1 MDSQTAQPT
10 PQPEVQKA
18 PKPSGSK
25 TPVVIL
31 IVILLVVVL
40 AGAGFF
46 LLKNKEAEDTGPK
59 VVTDLEVD
67 SVTIG
72 LVGPVTGVFP
82 ESAPEFHDV
91 VFNNHIF
98 EGLGRIENGQVRPAL
113 ATSWSNPDNTTW
125 RFNLRKGVKFHNGDS
140 FTASDVK
147 FSIDTAIAK
156 EWPNDFNLSTVKSV
170 EVVDDSTLDIK
181 TIGSDP
187 VLLNRLV
194 FAFVV
199 SEKQY
204 KARGENPAVGT
215 GPYKYKSL
223 DKEGAILEANEG
235 HYSGTPKVNKVV
247 YKFFPADTKDS
258 VLVEALKKSEV
269 DLISTDDESLTKDL
283 GGTLQVKSLE
293 EPFISL
299 LVLDTIR
306 EKSPGISVTPN
317 PLSNKLVRQAINKA
331 INVSNVA
338 KEASLSAVP
347 SSQYVTDAIFG
358 YNPNI
363 TRPTPNVEEA
373 KDLMKQA
380 GVPDGFNLT
389 IDIFAGEEKVAN
401 AIKVDLQKINIK
413 VKIVPLESDELFGKV
428 LDQQGSSALI
438 LSYGAETYDA
448 GEIFTD
454 LLHTQEGVYG
464 ANQLLGY
471 SNTEID
477 KLAEEIATTF
487 DLKVRQT
494 KLQEA
499 MVKAMEE
506 LPMVPMFS
514 KEFFFAFS
522 EDIEWTPTAFGAIYA
537 NEISGRQVTNQ

>member
-1 MDSQTAQPT
+1 MDPQTAPPNAQPMA
-10 PQPEVQKA
+10 QEA

-25 TPVVIL
+25 IPIVIL
-31 IVILLVVVL
+31 IVVLLIVVL

-46 LLKNKEAEDTGPK
+46 LLKNKGAEDTGPK
-59 VVTDLEVD
+59 VVTGLEVD

-125 RFNLRKGVKFHNGDS
+125 RFTLRKGVKFHNGDS
-140 FTASDVK
+140 LTASDVK

-170 EVVDDSTLDIK
+170 EVVDDSTVDVK

-215 GPYKYKSL
+215 GPYQYKSL

-235 HYSGTPKVNKVV
+235 HYAGTPKVNKVV

-269 DLISTDDESLTKDL
+269 DLISTDDQSLTKDL

-293 EPFISL
+293 EPFVSL
-299 LVLDTIR
+299 LVLDTTR
-306 EKSPGISVTPN
+306 EKSPGVSVTPN

-347 SSQYVTDAIFG
+347 SSQYVTEAIFG

-363 TRPTPNVEEA
+363 TRPAPNIEEA
-373 KDLMKQA
+373 KDLSKDMPNLTNALHEELLEFLDETNAMTECTKRQA
-380 GVPDGFNLT
+380 GAAVQ
-389 IDIFAGEEKVAN
+389 EE
-401 AIKVDLQKINIK
+401 
-413 VKIVPLESDELFGKV
+413 
-428 LDQQGSSALI
+428 
-438 LSYGAETYDA
+438 
-448 GEIFTD
+448 
-454 LLHTQEGVYG
+454 
-464 ANQLLGY
+464 
-471 SNTEID
+471 
-477 KLAEEIATTF
+477 
-487 DLKVRQT
+487 
-494 KLQEA
+494 
-499 MVKAMEE
+499 
-506 LPMVPMFS
+506 
-514 KEFFFAFS
+514 
-522 EDIEWTPTAFGAIYA
+522 
-537 NEISGRQVTNQ
+537 